1 MKLRLLFDP
10 AIDAIIQKTIRE
22 EFTELTVIT
31 VAHRV
36 PTVIN
41 SDMVIVV
48 NLCYVLGKVVN
59 LCRGLS

>member
-1 MKLRLLFDP
+1 MKLRLLFAP